1 MPTFR
6 FLVCMLAGI
15 VFPPNPSAS
24 FNTGLWLRPSH
35 LTICL
40 SELVRQI
47 SVKGISFAVIIVTH
61 TTDWLL
67 YLDNKA
73 VSNSILSIIVGK
85 KFFFT
90 RQNWPIPSTSPEH
103 DLVIISKSGAPAADQ
118 SEAIHHSS
126 RVVTV
131 AITRHLAARFHHG
144 RLDACIAAVP
154 TLPAAS
160 KPSMPV
166 SGQPG
171 CSRAVTCLQ
180 GRLKADHRST
190 TNHFQLRLAN
200 LTPRRPTAPQHRP
213 TCCR

>member
-1 MPTFR
+1 MQLSSLHTQPTDCSNWTTKR
-6 FLVCMLAGI
+6 SVT
-15 VFPPNPSAS
+15 AS
-24 FNTGLWLRPSH
+24 
-35 LTICL
+35 CL
-40 SELVRQI
+40 SSSGRN
-47 SVKGISFAVIIVTH
+47 SFF
-61 TTDWLL
+61 
-67 YLDNKA
+67 Y
-73 VSNSILSIIVGK
+73 
-85 KFFFT
+85 
-90 RQNWPIPSTSPEH
+90 NWPIPSTSPEH

-213 TCCR
+213 TCCRQEIPTATVASWCQQY